1 MRRIALLAV
10 LAGAL
15 AVPVSAGASG
25 GLSAGGIAACAAAIN
40 APVGGLA
47 PVTSLSSFSPPGPVG
62 GPNSYITYNQ
72 GKNNG
77 TDLIAYC
84 QTKIG

>member
-15 AVPVSAGASG
+15 AVPVSAGASD
-25 GLSAGGIAACAAAIN
+25 GLSAGGIAACAAAID

-47 PVTSLSSFSPPGPVG
+47 PVTSLASFAPPGPVG
-62 GPNSYITYNQ
+62 GPNSYITYGQ